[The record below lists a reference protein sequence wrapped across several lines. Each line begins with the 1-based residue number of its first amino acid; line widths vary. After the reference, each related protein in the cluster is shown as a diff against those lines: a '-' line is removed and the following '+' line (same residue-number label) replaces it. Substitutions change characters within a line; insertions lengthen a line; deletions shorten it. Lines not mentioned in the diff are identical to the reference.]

1 VGEAGHAANADL
13 DEPTRGVS
21 RTTLTLGGRRLGRD
35 RHARPASVAKQT
47 DHLTGGGFD
56 VPGSQSQR
64 VSEALQ
70 NEFGSQADGISV
82 LLKAAPEASA
92 AARAAAISGLRGE
105 VATVDELTLTPA
117 AVRQVRRQLL
127 SGGETILPLCSGQ
140 SSDQLIDSATTLR
153 EDIDPGSAVAGVTPT

>member
-1 VGEAGHAANADL
+1 MVGAWVAIVMLALPLA
-13 DEPTRGVS
+13 
-21 RTTLTLGGRRLGRD
+21 
-35 RHARPASVAKQT
+35 AKQT

-92 AARAAAISGLRGE
+92 AARAAAISRLRGE
-105 VATVDELTLTPA
+105 VATVDELTL
-117 AVRQVRRQLL
+117 
-127 SGGETILPLCSGQ
+127 
-140 SSDQLIDSATTLR
+140 TTLR

>member
-1 VGEAGHAANADL
+1 MLALPLA
-13 DEPTRGVS
+13 
-21 RTTLTLGGRRLGRD
+21 
-35 RHARPASVAKQT
+35 AKQT